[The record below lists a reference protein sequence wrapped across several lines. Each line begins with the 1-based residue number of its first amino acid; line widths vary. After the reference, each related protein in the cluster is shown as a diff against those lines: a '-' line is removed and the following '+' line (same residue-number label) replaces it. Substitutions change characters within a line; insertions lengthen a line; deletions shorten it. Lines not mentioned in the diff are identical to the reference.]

1 MDSSEQSSPSGSST
15 DSHDVKNLAAAA
27 EVLRR
32 IKAILRMQPPLVNP
46 PCPITKLTGAQWMKL
61 SLDDPTKCIDNL
73 RMSRDAFL
81 NLHDRLLSYGLKSTK
96 DCGSME
102 ALGLYI
108 WTCAHGAGVRECRD
122 RFERSLDTISRKT
135 SKLAEI
141 MFRWAQTVLVPADR
155 HYTQVSSELAEYA
168 PWFDGCIGAIDGT
181 HIPVEVNQEARVD
194 FINRDGEV
202 SINVCAIVDMH
213 GRFTYV
219 GAGKAGACHDMAV
232 LQDCQADQR
241 FPHPPPGRYYLADSG
256 YMEQQGYMT
265 PFRDTRYHRSHFRGV
280 DVRTLDRHEKFNYI
294 HSKLRN
300 IIERRFGHLK
310 ERWHILE
317 GVPFFRREKQAWII
331 ISCFAMENYL
341 WLRQYGDGSTYDPS
355 EWVAMN
361 TATNTSEL
369 RELVSAAVWPA

>member
-1 MDSSEQSSPSGSST
+1 MPSAYIHLHKIHVDNT
-15 DSHDVKNLAAAA
+15 NNC
-27 EVLRR
+27 
-32 IKAILRMQPPLVNP
+32 QTLVQMSRDRAN
-46 PCPITKLTGAQWMKL
+46 WDDRKL
-61 SLDDPTKCIDNL
+61 SL
-73 RMSRDAFL
+73 M
-81 NLHDRLLSYGLKSTK
+81 
-96 DCGSME
+96 
-102 ALGLYI
+102 
-108 WTCAHGAGVRECRD
+108 
-122 RFERSLDTISRKT
+122 LD
-135 SKLAEI
+135 
-141 MFRWAQTVLVPADR
+141 LVAK
-155 HYTQVSSELAEYA
+155 QKELAEYA

-181 HIPVEVNQEARVD
+181 HIPVEVNQEAKAD

-256 YMEQQGYMT
+256 YIEQQGYMT
-265 PFRDTRYHRSHFRGV
+265 PFRDTRYHRPHFRGV

-341 WLRQYGDGSTYDPS
+341 WLRQYGDDSTYNPS

-361 TATNTSEL
+361 TTTDTSEL

>member
-1 MDSSEQSSPSGSST
+1 
-15 DSHDVKNLAAAA
+15 
-27 EVLRR
+27 
-32 IKAILRMQPPLVNP
+32 
-46 PCPITKLTGAQWMKL
+46 
-61 SLDDPTKCIDNL
+61 
-73 RMSRDAFL
+73 
-81 NLHDRLLSYGLKSTK
+81 
-96 DCGSME
+96 
-102 ALGLYI
+102 
-108 WTCAHGAGVRECRD
+108 
-122 RFERSLDTISRKT
+122 
-135 SKLAEI
+135 
-141 MFRWAQTVLVPADR
+141 
-155 HYTQVSSELAEYA
+155 
-168 PWFDGCIGAIDGT
+168 
-181 HIPVEVNQEARVD
+181 
-194 FINRDGEV
+194 
-202 SINVCAIVDMH
+202 
-213 GRFTYV
+213 
-219 GAGKAGACHDMAV
+219 
-232 LQDCQADQR
+232 
-241 FPHPPPGRYYLADSG
+241 
-256 YMEQQGYMT
+256 MT